1 MLKFKSVRWKNL
13 LSTGS
18 SFTEILLD
26 RNTNTLVVGEN
37 GAGKSSVLDA
47 LCFVLYGKP
56 FRKIKKDQLINSIN
70 GRDVVVEIE
79 FEIYNKKYKII
90 RGIKPTIFEIYQN
103 DVLLDQDAASR
114 DYQEYL
120 EKNIL
125 RMNMKSFT
133 QIVILGSSS
142 FVPFMQLPAGIRR
155 EVIEDLLD
163 IRIFSTMS
171 VLLKDRV
178 SSNKDDI
185 LTNKNEIQNSVD
197 ILELH
202 EKQKKK
208 NSEKKNELVIISN
221 QRISELQF
229 NINRANEEIA
239 VVQSDIDNLLIDIED
254 ESKVIN
260 RISKIESLENDLE
273 STKTKAKKTIK
284 FYEEHDNCPTCT
296 QTIDALI
303 KSRKIEERQS
313 ALDKISDALIVLGK
327 ELSETQNRYQ
337 EISKINRD
345 IKDKQYRI
353 TNALSASVLT
363 DQREISILQK
373 QISDTT
379 TDKETETDIEIHQI
393 ENRLSEL
400 RLIKEQLL
408 HKKELYELAGIIL
421 RDGGIKSRIIKQ
433 YIPIMNSLINKYLA
447 SMDFFVK
454 FQLNESF
461 EETILSRHRDD
472 FTYDSFSE
480 GEKMRIDLALLFTWR
495 TIARMKNSAN
505 TNLLIL
511 DEVFDASLDANGCEE
526 FLKLIHSLEDANVFV
541 ISHKGTQ
548 LHDKFRSILKF
559 EKFKNFSRISPIN
572 E

>member
-1 MLKFKSVRWKNL
+1 MLKFRSVRWKNL

-56 FRKIKKDQLINSIN
+56 FRKIKKDQLLNSIN
-70 GRDVVVEIE
+70 GRELIVEIE

-163 IRIFSTMS
+163 IRIFSIMS

-185 LTNKNEIQNSVD
+185 LTNKNEIQNSID

-202 EKQKKK
+202 EKQKQK
-208 NSEKKNELVIISN
+208 NSEKINEIIIISN

-239 VVQSDIDNLLIDIED
+239 IVQSDIDNLLIDIED

-379 TDKETETDIEIHQI
+379 ADKETETDIEIHQI

-541 ISHKGTQ
+541 ISHKGDILQ
-548 LHDKFRSILKF
+548 DKFRSTIKF
-559 EKFKNFSRISPIN
+559 EKHKNFSRISL
-572 E
+572 

>member
-1 MLKFKSVRWKNL
+1 
-13 LSTGS
+13 
-18 SFTEILLD
+18 
-26 RNTNTLVVGEN
+26 
-37 GAGKSSVLDA
+37 
-47 LCFVLYGKP
+47 
-56 FRKIKKDQLINSIN
+56 
-70 GRDVVVEIE
+70 
-79 FEIYNKKYKII
+79 
-90 RGIKPTIFEIYQN
+90 
-103 DVLLDQDAASR
+103 
-114 DYQEYL
+114 
-120 EKNIL
+120 
-125 RMNMKSFT
+125 MNMKSFT

-171 VLLKDRV
+171 VLLKDRI
-178 SSNKDDI
+178 SNNKDEI
-185 LTNKNEIQNSVD
+185 LTNKSEIQNSAD

-202 EKQKKK
+202 EKQKQK
-208 NSEKKNELVIISN
+208 NSEKKNEIIIVSN
-221 QRISELQF
+221 ERISELQF
-229 NINRANEEIA
+229 NINRANKEI
-239 VVQSDIDNLLIDIED
+239 VLVQSEIDKLFVDIED
-254 ESKVIN
+254 ESKVIK
-260 RISKIESLENDLE
+260 RISKIESLESDLE

-284 FYEEHDNCPTCT
+284 FYEDNDNCPTCT

-303 KSRKIEERQS
+303 KSKKIEEKQS
-313 ALDKISDALIVLGK
+313 SLVKISDALVLLGK
-327 ELSETQNRYQ
+327 ELSETQNRNR
-337 EISKINRD
+337 EISEINKN
-345 IKDKQYRI
+345 IKDKERRI
-353 TNALSASVLT
+353 TNDLSTSVLA
-363 DQREISILQK
+363 DQREITVLQK
-373 QISDTT
+373 QIENTT
-379 TDKETETDIEIHQI
+379 TDKETGNAVEIDQA
-393 ENRLSEL
+393 EKRLCEL
-400 RLIKEQLL
+400 KLIKEQLL

-541 ISHKGTQ
+541 ISHKGDILQ
-548 LHDKFRSILKF
+548 DKFRSTIKF
-559 EKFKNFSRISPIN
+559 EKHKNFSRISA
-572 E
+572 

>member
-1 MLKFKSVRWKNL
+1 MLKFRSVRWKNL

-56 FRKIKKDQLINSIN
+56 FRKIKKDQLLNSIN
-70 GRDVVVEIE
+70 GRELIVEIE
-79 FEIYNKKYKII
+79 FEIYNKQYKII

-480 GEKMRIDLALLFTWR
+480 GEKQKIDLALLFTWR
-495 TIARMKNSAN
+495 TIARMKNSAH

-511 DEVFDASLDANGCEE
+511 DEIFDSSLDNSGTEMVMTLLNELPEGQNA
-526 FLKLIHSLEDANVFV
+526 FI
-541 ISHKGTQ
+541 ISHKGD
-548 LHDKFRSILKF
+548 LLNDKFRSVIKF
-559 EKFKNFSRISPIN
+559 MKKNNYSVISN
-572 E
+572 

>member
-1 MLKFKSVRWKNL
+1 MLKFRSVRWKNL

-56 FRKIKKDQLINSIN
+56 FRKIKKDQLLNSIN
-70 GRDVVVEIE
+70 GRELIVEIE

-185 LTNKNEIQNSVD
+185 LTNKNEIQNSID

-208 NSEKKNELVIISN
+208 NSEKINEIIIISN

-239 VVQSDIDNLLIDIED
+239 IVQSDIDNLLIDIED

-379 TDKETETDIEIHQI
+379 ADKETETDIEIHQI
-393 ENRLSEL
+393 EKRLSEL

-454 FQLNESF
+454 FQLN
-461 EETILSRHRDD
+461 
-472 FTYDSFSE
+472 
-480 GEKMRIDLALLFTWR
+480 
-495 TIARMKNSAN
+495 
-505 TNLLIL
+505 
-511 DEVFDASLDANGCEE
+511 
-526 FLKLIHSLEDANVFV
+526 
-541 ISHKGTQ
+541 
-548 LHDKFRSILKF
+548 
-559 EKFKNFSRISPIN
+559 
-572 E
+572 

>member
-18 SFTEILLD
+18 AFTEILLD

-171 VLLKDRV
+171 VLLKDRI
-178 SSNKDDI
+178 SSNKDEI
-185 LTNKNEIQNSVD
+185 LTNKNAVQNSID

-202 EKQKKK
+202 EKQKQK
-208 NSEKKNELVIISN
+208 NSEKKNELINIAN
-221 QRISELQF
+221 ERISELHF
-229 NINRANEEIA
+229 NITRVNEEIV
-239 VVQSDIDNLLIDIED
+239 VVQSEIDKLFLDIED
-254 ESKVIN
+254 ESKVVK
-260 RISKIESLENDLE
+260 RISKIESLESDLE

-284 FYEEHDNCPTCT
+284 FYEDNDNCPTCT

-303 KSRKIEERQS
+303 KSKKIEEKQS
-313 ALDKISDALIVLGK
+313 SLAKISDALILLGK
-327 ELSETQNRYQ
+327 ELSETQNRNH
-337 EISKINRD
+337 EISEVNKN
-345 IKDKQYRI
+345 IKGKERRI
-353 TNALSASVLT
+353 TNDLSASVLA
-363 DQREISILQK
+363 DQREITILQK

-379 TDKETETDIEIHQI
+379 TDKETDNAVEIDEIEK
-393 ENRLSEL
+393 RLIDL
-400 RLIKEQLL
+400 RLIKDQLL
-408 HKKELYELAGIIL
+408 HRKELYELASIIL
-421 RDGGIKSRIIKQ
+421 KDGGIKSRIIKQ

-541 ISHKGTQ
+541 ISHKGDILQ
-548 LHDKFRSILKF
+548 DKFRSTIKF
-559 EKFKNFSRISPIN
+559 EKHKNFSRISVV
-572 E
+572 

>member
-18 SFTEILLD
+18 AFTEILLD

-56 FRKIKKDQLINSIN
+56 FRKIKKDQLLNSIN
-70 GRDVVVEIE
+70 GRDLVVEIE

-171 VLLKDRV
+171 VLLKDRI
-178 SSNKDDI
+178 SSNKDEI
-185 LTNKNEIQNSVD
+185 LTNKNEIQNSID

-202 EKQKKK
+202 EKQKQK
-208 NSEKKNELVIISN
+208 NSEKKNEIIIISN
-221 QRISELQF
+221 ERISELHF
-229 NINRANEEIA
+229 NISRANEEITM
-239 VVQSDIDNLLIDIED
+239 VQSEIDKLFIDIED
-254 ESKVIN
+254 ESKVVK
-260 RISKIESLENDLE
+260 RISKIESLESDLE

-284 FYEEHDNCPTCT
+284 FYEDNDNCPTCT

-303 KSRKIEERQS
+303 KSKKIEEKQS
-313 ALDKISDALIVLGK
+313 SLVKIGDALVLLGK
-327 ELSETQNRYQ
+327 ELSETQNRNR
-337 EISKINRD
+337 EISEINKN
-345 IKDKQYRI
+345 IKSKERRI
-353 TNALSASVLT
+353 TNDLSASVLA
-363 DQREISILQK
+363 DQREITVLQK
-373 QISDTT
+373 QIANTT
-379 TDKETETDIEIHQI
+379 TDKETDNAVEIDEIEKHLID
-393 ENRLSEL
+393 L
-400 RLIKEQLL
+400 RLIKDQLL
-408 HKKELYELAGIIL
+408 HRKELYELASIIL
-421 RDGGIKSRIIKQ
+421 KDGGIKSRIIKQ

-447 SMDFFVK
+447 AMDFFVK

-541 ISHKGTQ
+541 ISHKGDILQ
-548 LHDKFRSILKF
+548 DKFRSTIKF
-559 EKFKNFSRISPIN
+559 EKHKNFSRISL
-572 E
+572 

>member
-18 SFTEILLD
+18 AFTEILLD

-70 GRDVVVEIE
+70 GREVVVEIE
-79 FEIYNKKYKII
+79 FEIYSKQYKII

-103 DVLLDQDAASR
+103 GVLLDQDAASR

-142 FVPFMQLPAGIRR
+142 FVPFMQLPAGVRR

-171 VLLKDRV
+171 VLLKDRI
-178 SSNKDDI
+178 SGNKDNI
-185 LTNKNEIQNSVD
+185 LTNKNDIQNSTD

-208 NSEKKNELVIISN
+208 NSEKKNEIVALAID
-221 QRISELQF
+221 RISELQS
-229 NINRANEEIA
+229 NIDRVNGEITIVQNE
-239 VVQSDIDNLLIDIED
+239 IDDLLISIQD
-254 ESKVIN
+254 ESKVIK
-260 RISKIESLENDLE
+260 RISKIELLESDLE

-296 QTIDALI
+296 QTIDASI
-303 KSRKIEERQS
+303 KSTKISEKQS
-313 ALDKISDALIVLGK
+313 TLDKISDALIVLGK
-327 ELSETQNRYQ
+327 ELSQTQNRQQ
-337 EISKINRD
+337 EISEVNRN
-345 IKDKQYRI
+345 IKGKERRI
-353 TNALSASVLT
+353 TNDLSASVLA
-363 DQREISILQK
+363 DQREIAILQK

-379 TDKETETDIEIHQI
+379 ADKETETDVKIDEIQK
-393 ENRLSEL
+393 RLDEL
-400 RLIKEQLL
+400 KLTKDLLL

-447 SMDFFVK
+447 AMDFFVK
-454 FQLNESF
+454 FQLDESF

-541 ISHKGTQ
+541 ISHKGDIMQ
-548 LHDKFRSILKF
+548 DKFRSTIKF
-559 EKFKNFSRISPIN
+559 EKHKNFSRISL
-572 E
+572 

>member
-1 MLKFKSVRWKNL
+1 MLKFRSVRWKNL

-56 FRKIKKDQLINSIN
+56 FRKIKKDQLLNSIN
-70 GRDVVVEIE
+70 GRELIVEIE

-103 DVLLDQDAASR
+103 GILLDQAAASR

-185 LTNKNEIQNSVD
+185 LTNKNEIQNSID

-208 NSEKKNELVIISN
+208 NSEKINEIIIISN

-229 NINRANEEIA
+229 NINRANKEITI
-239 VVQSDIDNLLIDIED
+239 VQSDIDNLLIDIAD

-379 TDKETETDIEIHQI
+379 TDKEAETDIEIHQI
-393 ENRLSEL
+393 ENRLREL

-541 ISHKGTQ
+541 ISHKGDIMQ
-548 LHDKFRSILKF
+548 DKFRSTIKF
-559 EKFKNFSRISPIN
+559 EKHKNFSRISL
-572 E
+572 

>member
-18 SFTEILLD
+18 AFTEILLD

-70 GRDVVVEIE
+70 GREVVVEIE
-79 FEIYNKKYKII
+79 FEIYSKQYKII

-103 DVLLDQDAASR
+103 GVLLDQDAASR

-142 FVPFMQLPAGIRR
+142 FVPFMQLPAGVRR

-171 VLLKDRV
+171 VLLKDRI
-178 SSNKDDI
+178 SGNKDNI
-185 LTNKNEIQNSVD
+185 LTNKNDIQNSTD

-208 NSEKKNELVIISN
+208 NSEKKNEIVALAID
-221 QRISELQF
+221 RISELQS
-229 NINRANEEIA
+229 NIDRVNGEITIVQNE
-239 VVQSDIDNLLIDIED
+239 IDDLLISIQD
-254 ESKVIN
+254 ESKVIK
-260 RISKIESLENDLE
+260 RISKIELLESDLE

-296 QTIDALI
+296 QTIDASI
-303 KSRKIEERQS
+303 KSTKISEKQS
-313 ALDKISDALIVLGK
+313 TLDKISDALIVLGK
-327 ELSETQNRYQ
+327 ELSETQNRQQ
-337 EISKINRD
+337 EISEVNRN
-345 IKDKQYRI
+345 IKGKERRI
-353 TNALSASVLT
+353 TNDLSASVLA
-363 DQREISILQK
+363 DQREIAILQK

-379 TDKETETDIEIHQI
+379 ADKETETDVEIDEIQK
-393 ENRLSEL
+393 RLDEL
-400 RLIKEQLL
+400 KLTKDLLL

-447 SMDFFVK
+447 AMDFFVK
-454 FQLNESF
+454 FQLDESF

-541 ISHKGTQ
+541 ISHKGDIMQ
-548 LHDKFRSILKF
+548 DKFRSTIKF
-559 EKFKNFSRISPIN
+559 EKHKNFSRISL
-572 E
+572 

>member
-18 SFTEILLD
+18 AFTEIVLD

-103 DVLLDQDAASR
+103 DILLDQDAASR

-171 VLLKDRV
+171 VLLKDRI
-178 SSNKDDI
+178 SSNKDEI
-185 LTNKNEIQNSVD
+185 ITNKNEIQNSID

-202 EKQKKK
+202 EKQKQK
-208 NSEKKNELVIISN
+208 NSEKKNELIVASKK
-221 QRISELQF
+221 RISELHF
-229 NINRANEEIA
+229 NISRVNKEITM
-239 VVQSDIDNLLIDIED
+239 VQSEIDKLLVDIED
-254 ESKVIN
+254 ESKVIK
-260 RISKIESLENDLE
+260 RISKIESLESHLE
-273 STKTKAKKTIK
+273 STKIKAKKTIK

-296 QTIDALI
+296 QTIDVLI
-303 KSRKIEERQS
+303 KSKKINEKQS
-313 ALDKISDALIVLGK
+313 SLDKINDALILLAK

-337 EISKINRD
+337 KISEINKN
-345 IKDKQYRI
+345 IKDKERSI
-353 TNALSASVLT
+353 THDLSSSVLA
-363 DQREISILQK
+363 DQREIIILQK
-373 QISDTT
+373 QITDTT
-379 TDKETETDIEIHQI
+379 TDKETDNAIEIDQI
-393 ENRLSEL
+393 EKKLCEL
-400 RLIKEQLL
+400 ELIKEQLL

-447 SMDFFVK
+447 AMDFFVK

-480 GEKMRIDLALLFTWR
+480 GEKQKIDLALLFTWR
-495 TIARMKNSAN
+495 TIARMKNSAH

-511 DEVFDASLDANGCEE
+511 DEIFDSSLDNSGTEMVMTLLNELPEGQNA
-526 FLKLIHSLEDANVFV
+526 FI
-541 ISHKGTQ
+541 ISHKGD
-548 LHDKFRSILKF
+548 LLNDKFRSVIKF
-559 EKFKNFSRISPIN
+559 MKKNNYSVISN
-572 E
+572 

>member
-18 SFTEILLD
+18 AFTEILLD

-103 DVLLDQDAASR
+103 NVLLDQDAASR

-171 VLLKDRV
+171 VLLKDRI
-178 SSNKDDI
+178 SNNKDEI
-185 LTNKNEIQNSVD
+185 LTNKSEIQNSAD

-202 EKQKKK
+202 EKQKQK
-208 NSEKKNELVIISN
+208 NSEKKNEIIIVSN
-221 QRISELQF
+221 ERISELQF
-229 NINRANEEIA
+229 NINRANKEI
-239 VVQSDIDNLLIDIED
+239 VLVQSEIDKLFVDIED
-254 ESKVIN
+254 ESKVIK
-260 RISKIESLENDLE
+260 RISKIESLESDLE

-284 FYEEHDNCPTCT
+284 FYEDNDNCPTCT

-303 KSRKIEERQS
+303 KSKKIEEKQS
-313 ALDKISDALIVLGK
+313 SLVKISDALVLLGK
-327 ELSETQNRYQ
+327 ELSETQNRNR
-337 EISKINRD
+337 EISEINKN
-345 IKDKQYRI
+345 IKDKERRI
-353 TNALSASVLT
+353 TNDLSTSVLA
-363 DQREISILQK
+363 DQREITVLQK
-373 QISDTT
+373 QIENTT
-379 TDKETETDIEIHQI
+379 TDKETGNAVEIDQA
-393 ENRLSEL
+393 EKRLCEL
-400 RLIKEQLL
+400 KLIKEQLL

-541 ISHKGTQ
+541 ISHKGDILQ
-548 LHDKFRSILKF
+548 DKFRSTIKF
-559 EKFKNFSRISPIN
+559 EKHKNFSRIST
-572 E
+572 

>member
-18 SFTEILLD
+18 AFTEILLD

-70 GRDVVVEIE
+70 GREVVVEIE
-79 FEIYNKKYKII
+79 FEIYSKQYKII

-103 DVLLDQDAASR
+103 GVLLDQDAASR

-142 FVPFMQLPAGIRR
+142 FVPFMQLPAGVRR

-171 VLLKDRV
+171 VLLKDRI
-178 SSNKDDI
+178 SGNKDNI
-185 LTNKNEIQNSVD
+185 LTNKNDIQNSTD

-208 NSEKKNELVIISN
+208 NSEKKNEIVALAID
-221 QRISELQF
+221 RISELQS
-229 NINRANEEIA
+229 NIDRVNGEITIVQNE
-239 VVQSDIDNLLIDIED
+239 IDDLLISIQD
-254 ESKVIN
+254 ESKVIK
-260 RISKIESLENDLE
+260 RISKIELLESDLE

-296 QTIDALI
+296 QTIDASI
-303 KSRKIEERQS
+303 KSTKISEKQS
-313 ALDKISDALIVLGK
+313 TLDKISDALIVLGK
-327 ELSETQNRYQ
+327 ELSQTQNRQQ
-337 EISKINRD
+337 EISEVNRN
-345 IKDKQYRI
+345 IKGKERRI
-353 TNALSASVLT
+353 TNDLSASVLA
-363 DQREISILQK
+363 DQREIAILQK

-379 TDKETETDIEIHQI
+379 ADKETETDVKIDEIQK
-393 ENRLSEL
+393 RLDEL
-400 RLIKEQLL
+400 KLTKDLLL

-447 SMDFFVK
+447 AMDFFVK
-454 FQLNESF
+454 FQLDESF

-541 ISHKGTQ
+541 ISHKGDIMQ
-548 LHDKFRSILKF
+548 DKFRSTIKF
-559 EKFKNFSRISPIN
+559 EKHKSFSRISL
-572 E
+572 

>member
-18 SFTEILLD
+18 AFTEILLD

-103 DVLLDQDAASR
+103 DILLDQDAASR

-171 VLLKDRV
+171 VLLKDRI
-178 SSNKDDI
+178 SSNKDEI

-208 NSEKKNELVIISN
+208 NSEKKNEFIIASN
-221 QRISELQF
+221 ERISELHL
-229 NINRANEEIA
+229 NISRVNEEIA
-239 VVQSDIDNLLIDIED
+239 IVQSEIDKLLIDIKD
-254 ESKVIN
+254 ESKVIK
-260 RISKIESLENDLE
+260 RISKIESLESDLE
-273 STKTKAKKTIK
+273 STKTRAKKTIK

-303 KSRKIEERQS
+303 KSQKIEEKQS
-313 ALDKISDALIVLGK
+313 SLDKINDALILLGK

-337 EISKINRD
+337 KISEINKN
-345 IKDKQYRI
+345 IKDKERSI
-353 TNALSASVLT
+353 VIDLSSSVLA

-373 QISDTT
+373 QITDTT
-379 TDKETETDIEIHQI
+379 TDKETDNAVEIDQI
-393 ENRLSEL
+393 EKRLCEL
-400 RLIKEQLL
+400 KLIKEQLL

-447 SMDFFVK
+447 AMDFFVK

-541 ISHKGTQ
+541 ISHKGDILQ
-548 LHDKFRSILKF
+548 DKFRSTIKF
-559 EKFKNFSRISPIN
+559 EKHKNFSRISA
-572 E
+572 

>member
-18 SFTEILLD
+18 AFTEILLD

-171 VLLKDRV
+171 VLLKDRI
-178 SSNKDDI
+178 SNNKDEI
-185 LTNKNEIQNSVD
+185 LTNKSEIQNSAD

-202 EKQKKK
+202 EKQKQK
-208 NSEKKNELVIISN
+208 NSEKKNEIIIVSN
-221 QRISELQF
+221 ERISELQF
-229 NINRANEEIA
+229 NINRANEEI
-239 VVQSDIDNLLIDIED
+239 VIVQSEIDKLFVDIED
-254 ESKVIN
+254 ASKVIK
-260 RISKIESLENDLE
+260 RISKIESLESDLE

-284 FYEEHDNCPTCT
+284 FYEDNDNCPTCT

-303 KSRKIEERQS
+303 KSKKIEEKQS
-313 ALDKISDALIVLGK
+313 SLVKINDALVLLGK
-327 ELSETQNRYQ
+327 ELSETQNRNR
-337 EISKINRD
+337 EISEINKN
-345 IKDKQYRI
+345 IKDKERRI
-353 TNALSASVLT
+353 TNDLSASVLA
-363 DQREISILQK
+363 DQREITVLQK
-373 QISDTT
+373 QIENTT
-379 TDKETETDIEIHQI
+379 TDKETGNAVEIDQA
-393 ENRLSEL
+393 EKRLCEL
-400 RLIKEQLL
+400 KLIKEQLL

-541 ISHKGTQ
+541 ISHKGDILQ
-548 LHDKFRSILKF
+548 DKFRSTIKF
-559 EKFKNFSRISPIN
+559 EKHKNFSRISA
-572 E
+572 

>member
-18 SFTEILLD
+18 AFTEILLD

-56 FRKIKKDQLINSIN
+56 FRKIKKDQLLNSIN
-70 GRDVVVEIE
+70 GRELIVEIE

-208 NSEKKNELVIISN
+208 NSEKKNEFVIVSN
-221 QRISELQF
+221 ERISELQF
-229 NINRANEEIA
+229 NIDRVNKEIA
-239 VVQSDIDNLLIDIED
+239 IVQSEIDDLLIDIED

-541 ISHKGTQ
+541 ISHKGDILQ
-548 LHDKFRSILKF
+548 DKFRSTIKF
-559 EKFKNFSRISPIN
+559 EKHKNFSRISV
-572 E
+572 

>member
-18 SFTEILLD
+18 AFTEILLD

-70 GRDVVVEIE
+70 GREVVVEIE
-79 FEIYNKKYKII
+79 FEIYSKQYKII

-103 DVLLDQDAASR
+103 GVLLDQDAASR

-142 FVPFMQLPAGIRR
+142 FVPFMQLPAGVRR

-171 VLLKDRV
+171 VLLKDRI
-178 SSNKDDI
+178 SGNKDNI
-185 LTNKNEIQNSVD
+185 LTNKNDIQNSTD

-208 NSEKKNELVIISN
+208 NSEKKNEIVALAID
-221 QRISELQF
+221 RISELQS
-229 NINRANEEIA
+229 NIDRVNGEITIVQNE
-239 VVQSDIDNLLIDIED
+239 IDDLLISIQD
-254 ESKVIN
+254 ESKVIK
-260 RISKIESLENDLE
+260 RISKIELLESDLE

-296 QTIDALI
+296 QTIDASI
-303 KSRKIEERQS
+303 KSTKIFEKQS
-313 ALDKISDALIVLGK
+313 TLDKISDALIVLGK
-327 ELSETQNRYQ
+327 ELSQTQNRQQ
-337 EISKINRD
+337 EISEVNRN
-345 IKDKQYRI
+345 IKGKERRI
-353 TNALSASVLT
+353 TNDLSASVLA
-363 DQREISILQK
+363 DQREIAILQK

-379 TDKETETDIEIHQI
+379 ADKETETDVKIDEIQK
-393 ENRLSEL
+393 RLDEL
-400 RLIKEQLL
+400 KLTKDLLL

-447 SMDFFVK
+447 AMDFFVK
-454 FQLNESF
+454 FQLDESF
-461 EETILSRHRDD
+461 EETILSRHRDN

-541 ISHKGTQ
+541 ISHKGDIMQ
-548 LHDKFRSILKF
+548 DKFRSTIKF
-559 EKFKNFSRISPIN
+559 EKHKNFSRISL
-572 E
+572 

>member
-18 SFTEILLD
+18 AFTEILLD

-56 FRKIKKDQLINSIN
+56 FRKIKKDQLLNSIN
-70 GRDVVVEIE
+70 GRDLVVEIQ

-103 DVLLDQDAASR
+103 GVLLDQDAASR

-171 VLLKDRV
+171 VLLKDRI
-178 SSNKDDI
+178 SSNKDEI
-185 LTNKNEIQNSVD
+185 LTNKNAVQNSID

-202 EKQKKK
+202 EKQKQK
-208 NSEKKNELVIISN
+208 NSEKKNELINIAN
-221 QRISELQF
+221 ERISELHF
-229 NINRANEEIA
+229 NITRVNEEIV
-239 VVQSDIDNLLIDIED
+239 VVQSEIDKLFLDIED
-254 ESKVIN
+254 ESKVVK
-260 RISKIESLENDLE
+260 RISKIESLESDLE

-284 FYEEHDNCPTCT
+284 FYEDNDNCPTCT

-303 KSRKIEERQS
+303 KSKKIEEKQS
-313 ALDKISDALIVLGK
+313 SLAKISDALILLGK
-327 ELSETQNRYQ
+327 ELSETQNRNH
-337 EISKINRD
+337 EISEVNKN
-345 IKDKQYRI
+345 IKGKERRI
-353 TNALSASVLT
+353 TNDLSASVLA
-363 DQREISILQK
+363 DQREITILQK

-379 TDKETETDIEIHQI
+379 TDKETDNAVEIDEIEK
-393 ENRLSEL
+393 RLIDL
-400 RLIKEQLL
+400 RLIKDQLL
-408 HKKELYELAGIIL
+408 HRKELYELASIIL
-421 RDGGIKSRIIKQ
+421 KDGGIKSRIIKQ

-541 ISHKGTQ
+541 ISHKGDILQ
-548 LHDKFRSILKF
+548 DKFRSTIKF
-559 EKFKNFSRISPIN
+559 EKHKNFSRIST
-572 E
+572 

>member
-18 SFTEILLD
+18 AFTEILLD

-171 VLLKDRV
+171 VLLKDRI
-178 SSNKDDI
+178 SNNKDEI
-185 LTNKNEIQNSVD
+185 LTNKSEIQNSAD

-202 EKQKKK
+202 EKQKQK
-208 NSEKKNELVIISN
+208 NSEKKNEIIIVSN
-221 QRISELQF
+221 ERISELQF
-229 NINRANEEIA
+229 NINRANEEI
-239 VVQSDIDNLLIDIED
+239 VIVQSEIDKLFVDIED
-254 ESKVIN
+254 ASKVIK
-260 RISKIESLENDLE
+260 RISKIESLESDLE

-284 FYEEHDNCPTCT
+284 FYEDNDNCPTCT

-303 KSRKIEERQS
+303 KSKKIEEKQS
-313 ALDKISDALIVLGK
+313 SLVKISDALVLLGK
-327 ELSETQNRYQ
+327 ELSETQNRNR
-337 EISKINRD
+337 EISEINKN
-345 IKDKQYRI
+345 IKDKERRI
-353 TNALSASVLT
+353 TNDLSASVLA
-363 DQREISILQK
+363 DQREITVLQK
-373 QISDTT
+373 QIENTT
-379 TDKETETDIEIHQI
+379 TDKETGNAVEIDQA
-393 ENRLSEL
+393 EKRLCEL
-400 RLIKEQLL
+400 KLIKEQLL

-541 ISHKGTQ
+541 ISHKGDI
-548 LHDKFRSILKF
+548 LHDKFRSTIKF
-559 EKFKNFSRISPIN
+559 EKHKNFSRISA
-572 E
+572 

>member
-18 SFTEILLD
+18 AFTEILLD

-37 GAGKSSVLDA
+37 GAGKSSILDA

-56 FRKIKKDQLINSIN
+56 FRKIKKDQLVNSIN
-70 GRDVVVEIE
+70 GREVVVEIE
-79 FEIYNKKYKII
+79 FEIYSKQYKII

-103 DVLLDQDAASR
+103 GVLLDQDAASR

-142 FVPFMQLPAGIRR
+142 FVPFMQLPAGVRR

-171 VLLKDRV
+171 VLLKDRI
-178 SSNKDDI
+178 SGNKDDI
-185 LTNKNEIQNSVD
+185 LTNKNDIQNSID

-208 NSEKKNELVIISN
+208 NSEKKNEIVALAN
-221 QRISELQF
+221 DRISELQT
-229 NINRANEEIA
+229 NIDRMDGEITIVQNE
-239 VVQSDIDNLLIDIED
+239 IDELLISIQD
-254 ESKVIN
+254 ESKVIK
-260 RISKIESLENDLE
+260 RISKIELLESDLE

-296 QTIDALI
+296 QTIDTSI
-303 KSRKIEERQS
+303 KSTKISEKQS
-313 ALDKISDALIVLGK
+313 TLDKISDALIVLGK
-327 ELSETQNRYQ
+327 ELSETQNRQQ
-337 EISKINRD
+337 EISEVNRN
-345 IKDKQYRI
+345 IKGKERRI
-353 TNALSASVLT
+353 TNDLSASVLA
-363 DQREISILQK
+363 DQREIAILQK

-379 TDKETETDIEIHQI
+379 ADKETETDVEIDEIQK
-393 ENRLSEL
+393 RLDEL
-400 RLIKEQLL
+400 KLTKDSLL

-447 SMDFFVK
+447 AMDFFVK
-454 FQLNESF
+454 FQLDESF

-541 ISHKGTQ
+541 ISHKGDIMQ
-548 LHDKFRSILKF
+548 DKFRSTIKF
-559 EKFKNFSRISPIN
+559 EKHKNFSRISL
-572 E
+572 

>member
-18 SFTEILLD
+18 AFTEILLD

-56 FRKIKKDQLINSIN
+56 FRKIKKDQLLNSIN
-70 GRDVVVEIE
+70 GRDLVVEIQ

-103 DVLLDQDAASR
+103 GVLLDQDAASR

-171 VLLKDRV
+171 VLLKDRI
-178 SSNKDDI
+178 SSNKDEI
-185 LTNKNEIQNSVD
+185 LTNKNAVQNSID

-202 EKQKKK
+202 EKQKQK
-208 NSEKKNELVIISN
+208 NSEKKNELINIAN
-221 QRISELQF
+221 ERISELHF
-229 NINRANEEIA
+229 NITRVNEEIV
-239 VVQSDIDNLLIDIED
+239 VVQSEIDKLFLDIED
-254 ESKVIN
+254 ESKVVK
-260 RISKIESLENDLE
+260 RISKIESLESDLE

-284 FYEEHDNCPTCT
+284 FYEDNDNCPTCT

-303 KSRKIEERQS
+303 KSKKIEEKQS
-313 ALDKISDALIVLGK
+313 SLAKISDALILLGK
-327 ELSETQNRYQ
+327 ELSETQNRNH
-337 EISKINRD
+337 EISEVNKKIKGKER
-345 IKDKQYRI
+345 RI
-353 TNALSASVLT
+353 TNDLSASVLA
-363 DQREISILQK
+363 DQREITILQK

-379 TDKETETDIEIHQI
+379 TDKETDNAVEIDEIEK
-393 ENRLSEL
+393 RLIDL
-400 RLIKEQLL
+400 RLIKDQLL
-408 HKKELYELAGIIL
+408 HRKELYELASIIL
-421 RDGGIKSRIIKQ
+421 KDGGIKSRIIKQ

-541 ISHKGTQ
+541 ISHKGDILQ
-548 LHDKFRSILKF
+548 DKFRSTIKF
-559 EKFKNFSRISPIN
+559 EKHKNFSRISVV
-572 E
+572 

>member
-26 RNTNTLVVGEN
+26 KNANTLVVGEN
-37 GAGKSSVLDA
+37 GAGKSSILDA

-56 FRKIKKDQLINSIN
+56 FRRIKKDQLINSIN
-70 GRDVVVEIE
+70 GRDVVVEVE
-79 FEIYNKKYKII
+79 FEIYNKQYKII

-171 VLLKDRV
+171 VLLKDRI
-178 SSNKDDI
+178 SSNKDEI
-185 LTNKNEIQNSVD
+185 LTNKNQIQNSID

-202 EKQKKK
+202 EKQKQK
-208 NSEKKNELVIISN
+208 NSEKKNEFVIVSN
-221 QRISELQF
+221 ERISELHF
-229 NINRANEEIA
+229 NINRVNKEIA
-239 VVQSDIDNLLIDIED
+239 IVQSEIDKLLVDIKD
-254 ESKVIN
+254 ESKVIK
-260 RISKIESLENDLE
+260 RMSKIELLERDLE
-273 STKTKAKKTIK
+273 STKIKSKKTIK

-296 QTIDALI
+296 QTIDVLI
-303 KSRKIEERQS
+303 KSKKINEKQS
-313 ALDKISDALIVLGK
+313 SLDKINDALILLAK

-337 EISKINRD
+337 EISEINKN
-345 IKDKQYRI
+345 IKDKERNI
-353 TNALSASVLT
+353 TNDLSSSVLA

-373 QISDTT
+373 QITDTT
-379 TDKETETDIEIHQI
+379 TDKETDNAIEIDQI
-393 ENRLSEL
+393 EKKLCEL
-400 RLIKEQLL
+400 ELIKEQLL

-447 SMDFFVK
+447 AMDFFVK

-480 GEKMRIDLALLFTWR
+480 GEKQKIDLALLFTWR
-495 TIARMKNSAN
+495 TIAKMKNSAH

-511 DEVFDASLDANGCEE
+511 DEIFDSSLDNSGTEMVMILLNELPEGQNA
-526 FLKLIHSLEDANVFV
+526 FI
-541 ISHKGTQ
+541 ISHKGD
-548 LHDKFRSILKF
+548 LLNDKFRSVIKF
-559 EKFKNFSRISPIN
+559 MKKNNYSVISD
-572 E
+572 

>member
-18 SFTEILLD
+18 AFTEILLD

-70 GRDVVVEIE
+70 GREVVVEIE
-79 FEIYNKKYKII
+79 FEIYSKQYKII

-103 DVLLDQDAASR
+103 GVLLDQDAASR

-142 FVPFMQLPAGIRR
+142 FVPFMQLPAGVRR

-171 VLLKDRV
+171 VLLKDRI
-178 SSNKDDI
+178 SGNKDNI
-185 LTNKNEIQNSVD
+185 LTNKNDIQNSTD

-208 NSEKKNELVIISN
+208 NSEKKNEIVALAID
-221 QRISELQF
+221 RISELQS
-229 NINRANEEIA
+229 NIDRVNGEITIVQNE
-239 VVQSDIDNLLIDIED
+239 IDELLISIQD
-254 ESKVIN
+254 ESKVIK
-260 RISKIESLENDLE
+260 RISKIELLESDLE

-296 QTIDALI
+296 QTIDASI
-303 KSRKIEERQS
+303 KSTKISEKQS
-313 ALDKISDALIVLGK
+313 TLDKISDALIVLGK
-327 ELSETQNRYQ
+327 ELSETQNRQQ
-337 EISKINRD
+337 EISEVNRN
-345 IKDKQYRI
+345 IKGKERRI
-353 TNALSASVLT
+353 TNDLSASVLA
-363 DQREISILQK
+363 DQREIAILQK

-379 TDKETETDIEIHQI
+379 ADKETETDVEIDEIQK
-393 ENRLSEL
+393 RLDEL
-400 RLIKEQLL
+400 KLTKDLLL

-447 SMDFFVK
+447 AMDFFVK
-454 FQLNESF
+454 FQLDESF

-541 ISHKGTQ
+541 ISHKGDIMQ
-548 LHDKFRSILKF
+548 DKFRSTIKF
-559 EKFKNFSRISPIN
+559 EKHKNFSRISL
-572 E
+572 

>member
-18 SFTEILLD
+18 AFTEILLY

-171 VLLKDRV
+171 VLLKDRI
-178 SSNKDDI
+178 SGNKDDI
-185 LTNKNEIQNSVD
+185 LSNKNQIQYSAD

-202 EKQKKK
+202 EKQKQK
-208 NSEKKNELVIISN
+208 NSEKKNEIIIVSN
-221 QRISELQF
+221 ERISELHL
-229 NINRANEEIA
+229 NINRANEEISI
-239 VVQSDIDNLLIDIED
+239 VQSEIDKLFIDIED
-254 ESKVIN
+254 ESKVIK
-260 RISKIESLENDLE
+260 RISKIESLESDLE

-284 FYEEHDNCPTCT
+284 FYEDNDNCPTCT

-303 KSRKIEERQS
+303 KSQKIEEKQS
-313 ALDKISDALIVLGK
+313 SLDKINDALILLGK

-337 EISKINRD
+337 KISEINKN
-345 IKDKQYRI
+345 IKDKERSI
-353 TNALSASVLT
+353 VIDLSSSVLA
-363 DQREISILQK
+363 DQREITILQK

-379 TDKETETDIEIHQI
+379 TDKETETDVEIDEIEK
-393 ENRLSEL
+393 RVSDLK
-400 RLIKEQLL
+400 LIKEQLL

-480 GEKMRIDLALLFTWR
+480 GEKQKIDLALLFTWR
-495 TIARMKNSAN
+495 TIARMKNSAH

-511 DEVFDASLDANGCEE
+511 DEIFDSSLDNSGTEMVMTLLNELPEGQNA
-526 FLKLIHSLEDANVFV
+526 FI
-541 ISHKGTQ
+541 ISHKGD
-548 LHDKFRSILKF
+548 LLNDKFRSVIKF
-559 EKFKNFSRISPIN
+559 MKKNNYSVISN
-572 E
+572 

>member
-18 SFTEILLD
+18 AFTEILLD

-103 DVLLDQDAASR
+103 NVLLDQDAASR

-171 VLLKDRV
+171 VLLKDRI
-178 SSNKDDI
+178 SSNKDEI
-185 LTNKNEIQNSVD
+185 LTNKNEIQNSAD

-202 EKQKKK
+202 EKQKQK
-208 NSEKKNELVIISN
+208 NNEKKNEIIMISN
-221 QRISELQF
+221 ERISELQF
-229 NINRANEEIA
+229 NINKANEEMT
-239 VVQSDIDNLLIDIED
+239 VVQSEIDKLFVDIED
-254 ESKVIN
+254 ESKVIK
-260 RISKIESLENDLE
+260 RISKIESLESDLE

-284 FYEEHDNCPTCT
+284 FYEDNDNCPTCT
-296 QTIDALI
+296 QTIDVLI
-303 KSRKIEERQS
+303 KSKKIEEKQS
-313 ALDKISDALIVLGK
+313 SLDKISDALILLGK
-327 ELSETQNRYQ
+327 ERSETQNR
-337 EISKINRD
+337 
-345 IKDKQYRI
+345 
-353 TNALSASVLT
+353 
-363 DQREISILQK
+363 
-373 QISDTT
+373 
-379 TDKETETDIEIHQI
+379 H
-393 ENRLSEL
+393 
-400 RLIKEQLL
+400 
-408 HKKELYELAGIIL
+408 
-421 RDGGIKSRIIKQ
+421 
-433 YIPIMNSLINKYLA
+433 
-447 SMDFFVK
+447 
-454 FQLNESF
+454 
-461 EETILSRHRDD
+461 
-472 FTYDSFSE
+472 
-480 GEKMRIDLALLFTWR
+480 
-495 TIARMKNSAN
+495 
-505 TNLLIL
+505 
-511 DEVFDASLDANGCEE
+511 
-526 FLKLIHSLEDANVFV
+526 
-541 ISHKGTQ
+541 
-548 LHDKFRSILKF
+548 
-559 EKFKNFSRISPIN
+559 
-572 E
+572 

>member
-18 SFTEILLD
+18 AFTEILLD

-56 FRKIKKDQLINSIN
+56 FRKIKKDQLLNSIN
-70 GRDVVVEIE
+70 GRDLVVEIQ

-171 VLLKDRV
+171 VLLKDRI
-178 SSNKDDI
+178 SGNKDDI
-185 LTNKNEIQNSVD
+185 LSNKNQIQNSID

-202 EKQKKK
+202 EKQKQK
-208 NSEKKNELVIISN
+208 NSEKKNELIIVSN
-221 QRISELQF
+221 ERISELHF
-229 NINRANEEIA
+229 NINRVNEEIA
-239 VVQSDIDNLLIDIED
+239 IVQSEIDKLLIDIKD
-254 ESKVIN
+254 ESKVIK
-260 RISKIESLENDLE
+260 RISKIESLESDLE

-303 KSRKIEERQS
+303 KSQKIEEKQS
-313 ALDKISDALIVLGK
+313 SLDKINDALILLGK

-337 EISKINRD
+337 KISEINKN
-345 IKDKQYRI
+345 IKDKERSI
-353 TNALSASVLT
+353 VIDLSSSVLA
-363 DQREISILQK
+363 DQREITILQK

-379 TDKETETDIEIHQI
+379 TDKETETDVEIDEIEK
-393 ENRLSEL
+393 RVSDLK
-400 RLIKEQLL
+400 LIKEQLL

-541 ISHKGTQ
+541 ISHKGDILQ
-548 LHDKFRSILKF
+548 DKFRSTIKF
-559 EKFKNFSRISPIN
+559 EKHKNFSRIST
-572 E
+572 

>member
-18 SFTEILLD
+18 AFTEILLD

-103 DVLLDQDAASR
+103 GVLLDQDAASR

-142 FVPFMQLPAGIRR
+142 FVPFMQLPAGVRR

-171 VLLKDRV
+171 VLLKDRI
-178 SSNKDDI
+178 SGNKDNI
-185 LTNKNEIQNSVD
+185 LTNKNDIQNSTE

-208 NSEKKNELVIISN
+208 NSEKKNEIVALAID
-221 QRISELQF
+221 RISELQS
-229 NINRANEEIA
+229 NVDRVNGEIIIVQNE
-239 VVQSDIDNLLIDIED
+239 IDELLISIQD
-254 ESKVIN
+254 ESKVIK
-260 RISKIESLENDLE
+260 RISKIELLESDLE

-296 QTIDALI
+296 QTIDTSI
-303 KSRKIEERQS
+303 KSIKISEKQS
-313 ALDKISDALIVLGK
+313 TLDKISDALIVLGK
-327 ELSETQNRYQ
+327 ELSETQNRQQ
-337 EISKINRD
+337 EISEVNRN
-345 IKDKQYRI
+345 IKGKERRI
-353 TNALSASVLT
+353 TNDLSASVLA
-363 DQREISILQK
+363 DQREIDILQK

-379 TDKETETDIEIHQI
+379 SDKETETDVEIDEIQK
-393 ENRLSEL
+393 RLDEL
-400 RLIKEQLL
+400 KLTKDLLL

-447 SMDFFVK
+447 AMDFFVK
-454 FQLNESF
+454 FQLDESF

-541 ISHKGTQ
+541 ISHKGDIMQ
-548 LHDKFRSILKF
+548 DKFRSTIKF
-559 EKFKNFSRISPIN
+559 EKHKNFSRISL
-572 E
+572 

>member
-18 SFTEILLD
+18 AFTEILLD

-70 GRDVVVEIE
+70 GREVVVEIE
-79 FEIYNKKYKII
+79 FEIYSKQYKII

-103 DVLLDQDAASR
+103 GVLLDQDAASR

-142 FVPFMQLPAGIRR
+142 FVPFMQLPAGVRR

-171 VLLKDRV
+171 VLLKDRI
-178 SSNKDDI
+178 SGNKDNI
-185 LTNKNEIQNSVD
+185 LTNKNDIQNSTD

-208 NSEKKNELVIISN
+208 NSEKKNEIVALAID
-221 QRISELQF
+221 RISELQS
-229 NINRANEEIA
+229 NIDRVNGEITIVQNE
-239 VVQSDIDNLLIDIED
+239 IDDLLISIQD
-254 ESKVIN
+254 ESKVIK
-260 RISKIESLENDLE
+260 RISKIELLESDLE

-296 QTIDALI
+296 QTIDASI
-303 KSRKIEERQS
+303 KSTKIFEKQS
-313 ALDKISDALIVLGK
+313 TLDKISDALIVLGK
-327 ELSETQNRYQ
+327 ELSQTQNRQQ
-337 EISKINRD
+337 EISEVNRN
-345 IKDKQYRI
+345 IKGKERRI
-353 TNALSASVLT
+353 TNDLSASVLA
-363 DQREISILQK
+363 DQREIAILQK

-379 TDKETETDIEIHQI
+379 ADKETETDVKIDEIQK
-393 ENRLSEL
+393 RLDEL
-400 RLIKEQLL
+400 KLTKDLLL

-447 SMDFFVK
+447 AMDFFVK
-454 FQLNESF
+454 FQLDESF

-541 ISHKGTQ
+541 ISHKGDIMQ
-548 LHDKFRSILKF
+548 DKFRSTIKF
-559 EKFKNFSRISPIN
+559 EKHKNFSRISL
-572 E
+572 

>member
-18 SFTEILLD
+18 AFTEILLD

-56 FRKIKKDQLINSIN
+56 FRKIKKDQLLNSIN
-70 GRDVVVEIE
+70 GRELIVEIE
-79 FEIYNKKYKII
+79 FEIYNKQYKII

-185 LTNKNEIQNSVD
+185 LTNKNEIQNSID

-208 NSEKKNELVIISN
+208 NSEKINEIVIISN

-229 NINRANEEIA
+229 NINRANKEIA
-239 VVQSDIDNLLIDIED
+239 IVQSDIDNLLIDIAD

-541 ISHKGTQ
+541 ISHKGDILQ
-548 LHDKFRSILKF
+548 DKFRSTIKF
-559 EKFKNFSRISPIN
+559 EKHKNFSRISV
-572 E
+572 

>member
-18 SFTEILLD
+18 AFTEILLD

-103 DVLLDQDAASR
+103 NVLLDQDAASR

-171 VLLKDRV
+171 VLLKDRI
-178 SSNKDDI
+178 SNNKDEI
-185 LTNKNEIQNSVD
+185 LTNKSEIQNSAD

-202 EKQKKK
+202 EKQKQK
-208 NSEKKNELVIISN
+208 NSEKKNEIIIVSN
-221 QRISELQF
+221 ERISELQF
-229 NINRANEEIA
+229 NINRANEEI
-239 VVQSDIDNLLIDIED
+239 VIVQSEIDKLFVDIED
-254 ESKVIN
+254 ASKVIK
-260 RISKIESLENDLE
+260 RISKIESLESDLE

-284 FYEEHDNCPTCT
+284 FYEDNDNCPTCT

-303 KSRKIEERQS
+303 KSKKIEEKQS
-313 ALDKISDALIVLGK
+313 SLVKISDALVLLGK
-327 ELSETQNRYQ
+327 ELSETQNRNR
-337 EISKINRD
+337 EISEINKN
-345 IKDKQYRI
+345 IKDKERRI
-353 TNALSASVLT
+353 TNDLSASVLA
-363 DQREISILQK
+363 DQREITVLQK
-373 QISDTT
+373 QIENTT
-379 TDKETETDIEIHQI
+379 TDKETGNAVEIDQA
-393 ENRLSEL
+393 EKRLCEL
-400 RLIKEQLL
+400 KLIKEQLL

-541 ISHKGTQ
+541 ISHKGDILQ
-548 LHDKFRSILKF
+548 DKFRSTIKF
-559 EKFKNFSRISPIN
+559 EKHKNFSRISA
-572 E
+572 

>member
-18 SFTEILLD
+18 AFTEILLD

-171 VLLKDRV
+171 VLLKDRI
-178 SSNKDDI
+178 SGNKDDI
-185 LTNKNEIQNSVD
+185 LSNKNQIQNSID

-202 EKQKKK
+202 EKQKQK
-208 NSEKKNELVIISN
+208 NSEKKNELIIVSN
-221 QRISELQF
+221 ERISELHF
-229 NINRANEEIA
+229 NINRVNEEIA
-239 VVQSDIDNLLIDIED
+239 IVQSEIDKLLIDIKD
-254 ESKVIN
+254 ESKVIK
-260 RISKIESLENDLE
+260 RISKIESLESDLE

-303 KSRKIEERQS
+303 KSQKIEEKQS
-313 ALDKISDALIVLGK
+313 SLDKINDALILLGK

-337 EISKINRD
+337 KISEINKN
-345 IKDKQYRI
+345 IKDKERSI
-353 TNALSASVLT
+353 VIDLSSSVLA
-363 DQREISILQK
+363 DQREITILQK

-379 TDKETETDIEIHQI
+379 TDKETETDVEIDEIEK
-393 ENRLSEL
+393 RVSDLK
-400 RLIKEQLL
+400 LIKEQLL

-541 ISHKGTQ
+541 ISHKGDILQ
-548 LHDKFRSILKF
+548 DKFRSTIKF
-559 EKFKNFSRISPIN
+559 EKHKNFSRISV
-572 E
+572 